1 MFAFKNLAALALAA
15 VAVAS
20 MSSAAPAPQGTKVKT
35 MTVTGQESGLAQ
47 YTDFDGQTA
56 CGEYVSTDN
65 DLVLGVSASV
75 FGQGENC
82 DKNIKVS
89 AFGKEVTGRLVD
101 SCGGGCGDA
110 GLILSKKMFSEFTDL
125 AQGQFDATWE
135 FV

>member
-101 SCGGGCGDA
+101 SCGGGVSPIPSSLA
-110 GLILSKKMFSEFTDL
+110 HSRFTC
-125 AQGQFDATWE
+125 
-135 FV
+135 